1 MPCMLHTRA
10 AGIPCSLQIIVA
22 LHLAYTFSYT
32 NHNTAVITTNYTI
45 VNTFV
50 NTNINTLVFAIV
62 MTVVLLFVLWCAFGL
77 IFVFC
82 VFKIALYKKGKDF

>member
-1 MPCMLHTRA
+1 M
-10 AGIPCSLQIIVA
+10 
-22 LHLAYTFSYT
+22 
-32 NHNTAVITTNYTI
+32 NYTI